1 MSGGFPDHFSAVAT
15 DYARHRPDYP
25 AELFDWLAVRTP
37 RHARAWD
44 CASGNGQA
52 ARGLAPHFSHVI
64 ATDAAPALLAALPG
78 DTGIDR
84 VACAAEACALADDSI
99 DLACVAQA
107 AHWFRH
113 TEFHDEV
120 ARVLRP
126 GGLLAIWGYGV
137 LRAED
142 PALDHLL
149 IDFHDAT
156 LAPWWPEERQHIR
169 RHYRD
174 LPFPWPELETPE
186 FHIERVWDRTTLLGY
201 LGTWSA
207 IRRARAAG
215 QDPLAALAP
224 ALQALWS
231 NPSMPARVHWPIF
244 LRAGLRP

>member
-1 MSGGFPDHFSAVAT
+1 MAGAFPDHFSAVAT

-25 AELFDWLAVRTP
+25 AELFDWLAAHTP
-37 RHARAWD
+37 RHACAWD

-52 ARGLAPHFSHVI
+52 SRGLLPYFPQVV
-64 ATDAAPALLAALPG
+64 ATDAAPALLAALEPTPG
-78 DTGIDR
+78 IQL
-84 VACAAEACALADDSI
+84 VACAAEACALADGSV

-113 TEFHDEV
+113 PEFHDEV

-142 PALDHLL
+142 PALDRLL
-149 IDFHDAT
+149 TDFHDTT
-156 LAPWWPEERQHIR
+156 LAPWWPEERSHIR
-169 RHYRD
+169 SHYRD
-174 LPFPWPELETPE
+174 LPFPWPEIETPT
-186 FHIERVWDRTTLLGY
+186 FRIERQWDRDTLLGY

-224 ALQALWS
+224 ALQALW
-231 NPSMPARVHWPIF
+231 PTATAPARVHWPLF